1 MMRVANGALRGLLTA
16 LLVATPSLLLPTV
29 TYDTSQVVA
38 LVGLA
43 MALLVTI
50 EYASSYPSLVEFRD
64 APPFNRIRFLGLFVT
79 VFMLAILA
87 RGQAEA
93 SGLTL
98 FIMALGHLGGGA
110 LDFPFSPIRL
120 AIESLPDST
129 GAGQIALIR
138 AAMGLAFFIA
148 FLAFVVF
155 YAVLKLFDWPRSM
168 GAFNVWINLPTF
180 DPTAGGDV
188 VTRLRRDGRL
198 NLLLGVAL
206 PFLFPLV
213 AKAGHTVFGPALAAT
228 GQTMIWM
235 VAAWAFLPLSLF
247 MRGVAMGRVAD
258 MIAEMRR
265 RTTAMPHEPGAVVS

>member
-1 MMRVANGALRGLLTA
+1 
-16 LLVATPSLLLPTV
+16 
-29 TYDTSQVVA
+29 
-38 LVGLA
+38 

-50 EYASSYPSLVEFRD
+50 EYATSYPSLVEFRD

-79 VFMLAILA
+79 VFMLSILA
-87 RGQAEA
+87 RGEAEA

-98 FIMALGHLGGGA
+98 FVMAVGHLAGLA
-110 LDFPFSPIRL
+110 LEFPYSPISL
-120 AIESLPDST
+120 VLSSLPDST
-129 GAGQIALIR
+129 GGAEIALIR

-148 FLAFVVF
+148 FFAFIVF
-155 YAVLKLFDWPRSM
+155 YLVLKLADWPRSM

-180 DPTAGGDV
+180 DPTTGGDV

-198 NLLLGVAL
+198 NLLLGLAL
-206 PFLFPLV
+206 PFLAPVV
-213 AKAGHTVFGPALAAT
+213 AKAGETVFGPALAAS

-247 MRGVAMGRVAD
+247 MRGVAMARVAD

-265 RTTAMPHEPGAVVS
+265 RTTSAPHEAGPVPSPS